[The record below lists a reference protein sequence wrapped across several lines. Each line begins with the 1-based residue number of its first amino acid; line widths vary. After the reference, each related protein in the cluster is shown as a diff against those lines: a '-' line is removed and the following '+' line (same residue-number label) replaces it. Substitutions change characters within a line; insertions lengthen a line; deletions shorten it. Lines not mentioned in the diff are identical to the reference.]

1 MNGTEDQ
8 NIEELLNGFLDGELT
23 ARQQTEVQRLIAH
36 DSRFAHRLQ
45 ELRNCKM
52 LVSSLPFVEA
62 PAEMTD
68 EIKTSLEKTAMLGF
82 KSHHLDRRIGARH
95 LFVRR
100 LAAVA
105 AMIGLVAVLAS
116 LIYTIVAPVDVA
128 DKSVAIEGWQ
138 QPVEQILAPAVP
150 ADRPGPAMETFNGRL
165 ELKTASL
172 LAVSDSISRAIED
185 IGLGDKVSVKTE
197 ENKTVYDLTCSR
209 ESLNLLLSDL
219 ENIWKKFDSAN
230 LSLETGGF
238 GGDVLIEAVTARQI
252 ADIANQDSIQKRSE
266 LAKNFAVLNETAQ
279 LLPGRELLA
288 AFDNRAP
295 DLITI
300 PKPVLTSGEKSIKRP
315 LTQASDEKG
324 VHLTITVAER

>member
-1 MNGTEDQ
+1 MNWTEDQ

-68 EIKTSLEKTAMLGF
+68 EIKASLEKTALLDF
-82 KSHHLDRRIGARH
+82 KPHHLDRRIGARH

-105 AMIGLVAVLAS
+105 AMAGLVAVLAS
-116 LIYTIVAPVDVA
+116 LIYTIVATEDVA
-128 DKSVAIEGWQ
+128 DKSVAIEAWQ

-150 ADRPGPAMETFNGRL
+150 ADRLGLAMETFNGRL
-165 ELKTASL
+165 ELKTASPT
-172 LAVSDSISRAIED
+172 AVSASISRAIED

-197 ENKTVYDLTCSR
+197 ENKTVYNLACSR

-252 ADIANQDSIQKRSE
+252 ADIANQNGIQKRSE
-266 LAKNFAVLNETAQ
+266 LAKNFAVLNKTSRS
-279 LLPGRELLA
+279 LPGSEILTA
-288 AFDNRAP
+288 IFDKGP
-295 DLITI
+295 DSISI

-315 LTQASDEKG
+315 PAQAADEKE